1 MKMRNTAYRVA
12 KGRVLQPDMPCFGRR
27 NAAFYNAGGNV
38 LTATQLPVR
47 TDVTVAPVG
56 CRLKSLFAAVYLLNQ
71 CNKIETELFVV
82 FFYVRYLFFS
92 QEQGGVVAVFK
103 GVLYEEQ
110 CRTYAETAPVVVCIV
125 AYKH

>member
-1 MKMRNTAYRVA
+1 MKKRNTAYRVA
-12 KGRVLQPDMPCFGRR
+12 IHGLSQPDMPCFGRR
-27 NAAFYNAGGNV
+27 NAAFWNAKGNI
-38 LTATQLPVR
+38 LTATQLSVR
-47 TDVTVAPVG
+47 TDVTVASVG

-71 CNKIETELFVV
+71 CNKVETELFVV